1 MGVLGGGGVEV
12 DVPLCANPSAAANT
26 VSAMVF
32 MIPLSF
38 YLLGSQRQLL
48 PNGVAVTIFFMPSTT
63 VPSGE
68 LSSA

>member
-1 MGVLGGGGVEV
+1 
-12 DVPLCANPSAAANT
+12 
-26 VSAMVF
+26 MVF

-48 PNGVAVTIFFMPSTT
+48 PNGVAVTTFFIPSIT

-68 LSSA
+68 LSSALQAFNPAPTSIPGPECELFDKF